1 MSFSESNIYLESEN
15 EFAYIFHNQDESE
28 QSITFDSLNQVPFQN
43 SFEQEQFFIPPNE
56 NVYEEEE
63 DDSSDSRFFISKNK
77 SKEITPN
84 EEFHSEIKRVLFK
97 TSKKNDISEKLLQ
110 NKTKRGRKTEPE
122 GKPAMKIHEKTDI
135 DNIITVAQIS
145 YINFIVDL
153 FNDLLKQIGIQNK
166 FIRIS
171 HKVKKNVKISNFENL
186 KTKKLSDILL
196 LEISPK
202 FRSYDKDHNKKLL
215 EAIQDME
222 EIKDILNEN
231 YLTFF
236 KEVYYKSERIIC
248 INGKNISLF
257 GKKLKMYK
265 NKIAEFKDEEYVEI
279 FDKYVTDKYF
289 GN

>member
-43 SFEQEQFFIPPNE
+43 AFEQEQFFIPPNE

-63 DDSSDSRFFISKNK
+63 DDSRYFISNNK

-84 EEFHSEIKRVLFK
+84 EEIHSEIKRVLFK

-153 FNDLLKQIGIQNK
+153 LNDLLKQIGIQNK

-215 EAIQDME
+215 ESIQDME

>member
-1 MSFSESNIYLESEN
+1 MSFSESKSNIYPESEN
-15 EFAYIFHNQDESE
+15 EFAYIFHNQYESE
-28 QSITFDSLNQVPFQN
+28 QSITFDHLNQVPFQN

-56 NVYEEEE
+56 NVKEEEN
-63 DDSSDSRFFISKNK
+63 DDSRFFISKNK

-84 EEFHSEIKRVLFK
+84 EEIHSEIKRVLFK

-215 EAIQDME
+215 ETIQDMD

>member
-15 EFAYIFHNQDESE
+15 EFAYIFHNQYESE
-28 QSITFDSLNQVPFQN
+28 QSITFDPLNQEPFQN
-43 SFEQEQFFIPPNE
+43 AFEQEQFFIPPNE
-56 NVYEEEE
+56 NE
-63 DDSSDSRFFISKNK
+63 DDRRYFISKNK

>member
-1 MSFSESNIYLESEN
+1 MSFSESNIYPESEN
-15 EFAYIFHNQDESE
+15 EFAFIFHNQDESE
-28 QSITFDSLNQVPFQN
+28 KSINFDPLNQEPFQN
-43 SFEQEQFFIPPNE
+43 AFEQVFIPPNE
-56 NVYEEEE
+56 NVNEEEK
-63 DDSSDSRFFISKNK
+63 DDSRYFISKNI

-84 EEFHSEIKRVLFK
+84 EEIHCEIKKDLFK
-97 TSKKNDISEKLLQ
+97 ISKKNDISENLLQ
-110 NKTKRGRKTEPE
+110 NKTRRGRKTDPE
-122 GKPAMKIHEKTDI
+122 GKSAMKIHEKTDI
-135 DNIITVAQIS
+135 DNILTVAQIS
-145 YINFIVDL
+145 YINFIVDFL
-153 FNDLLKQIGIQNK
+153 NHLLKQKGIKNNK

-215 EAIQDME
+215 EAIKDME

-231 YLTFF
+231 YLKFF

-279 FDKYVTDKYF
+279 FNKYVTDKYF
-289 GN
+289 GH

>member
-28 QSITFDSLNQVPFQN
+28 QN

-63 DDSSDSRFFISKNK
+63 DDSRFFISKNK
-77 SKEITPN
+77 SKEITPI
-84 EEFHSEIKRVLFK
+84 EEIHSEIKRVLFK

>member
-15 EFAYIFHNQDESE
+15 EFAYIFHNQVESE
-28 QSITFDSLNQVPFQN
+28 QSIIFDPLNQEPFQ
-43 SFEQEQFFIPPNE
+43 SAFEQEQFFIPPNE

-63 DDSSDSRFFISKNK
+63 DDSRFFISKNK

-84 EEFHSEIKRVLFK
+84 EEIHSEIKRVLFK

-231 YLTFF
+231 YL
-236 KEVYYKSERIIC
+236 IIC

>member
-28 QSITFDSLNQVPFQN
+28 QN

-63 DDSSDSRFFISKNK
+63 DDSRYFISKNK

-84 EEFHSEIKRVLFK
+84 EEIHSEIKRVLFK

>member
-28 QSITFDSLNQVPFQN
+28 QSITFDHLNQVPFQN

-63 DDSSDSRFFISKNK
+63 DDSRYFISKNK

-84 EEFHSEIKRVLFK
+84 EEIHSEIKRVLFK

-215 EAIQDME
+215 ESIQDME

>member
-28 QSITFDSLNQVPFQN
+28 QSITFDHLNQVPFQN

-56 NVYEEEE
+56 NVKEEEN
-63 DDSSDSRFFISKNK
+63 DDSRFFISKNK

-84 EEFHSEIKRVLFK
+84 EEIHSEIKRVLFK

-153 FNDLLKQIGIQNK
+153 LNDLLKQIGIQNK

-215 EAIQDME
+215 ESIQDME

>member
-28 QSITFDSLNQVPFQN
+28 QSITFDLSNQEPFQN
-43 SFEQEQFFIPPNE
+43 AFEQEQFFIPPDE
-56 NVYEEEE
+56 DEK
-63 DDSSDSRFFISKNK
+63 DDSRYFISKYI

-84 EEFHSEIKRVLFK
+84 EEIHSEIKRVLFK

-153 FNDLLKQIGIQNK
+153 LNDLLKQIGIQNK

>member
-15 EFAYIFHNQDESE
+15 EFAYIFHNQNESE

-43 SFEQEQFFIPPNE
+43 AFEQEQFFIPPNE

-63 DDSSDSRFFISKNK
+63 DDSRYFISKNK

-84 EEFHSEIKRVLFK
+84 EEIHSEIKRVLFK

-153 FNDLLKQIGIQNK
+153 LNDLLKQIGIQDK

>member
-28 QSITFDSLNQVPFQN
+28 QSITFDHLNQVPFQN

-63 DDSSDSRFFISKNK
+63 DDDDSRYFISKNK

-84 EEFHSEIKRVLFK
+84 EEIHSEIKRVLFK

-153 FNDLLKQIGIQNK
+153 LNDLLKQIGIQNK

>member
-43 SFEQEQFFIPPNE
+43 AFEQEQFFIPPNE

-84 EEFHSEIKRVLFK
+84 EEIHSEIKRVLFK

>member
-28 QSITFDSLNQVPFQN
+28 QNAFK
-43 SFEQEQFFIPPNE
+43 QEQFFIPPNE
-56 NVYEEEE
+56 N
-63 DDSSDSRFFISKNK
+63 DDSRYFISKNK

-153 FNDLLKQIGIQNK
+153 LNDLLKQIGIQNK

-215 EAIQDME
+215 QAIQDME

-231 YLTFF
+231 YLKFF

-279 FDKYVTDKYF
+279 FDKYVNDKYF

>member
-1 MSFSESNIYLESEN
+1 MSFSESNIYPESEN
-15 EFAYIFHNQDESE
+15 EFAFIFHNQDESE
-28 QSITFDSLNQVPFQN
+28 KGINFDPLNQEPFQN
-43 SFEQEQFFIPPNE
+43 AFEQVFIPPNE
-56 NVYEEEE
+56 NVNEEEK
-63 DDSSDSRFFISKNK
+63 DDSRYFISKNI

-84 EEFHSEIKRVLFK
+84 EEIHCEIKKDLFK
-97 TSKKNDISEKLLQ
+97 ISKKNDISEKLLQ
-110 NKTKRGRKTEPE
+110 NKAKRGRKTDPE
-122 GKPAMKIHEKTDI
+122 GKPALKIHEKTDI
-135 DNIITVAQIS
+135 DNILTVAQIS
-145 YINFIVDL
+145 YINFIVDFL
-153 FNDLLKQIGIQNK
+153 NHLLKQKGIKNNK

-215 EAIQDME
+215 EAIKDME

-231 YLTFF
+231 YLKFF

-279 FDKYVTDKYF
+279 FNKYVTDKYF
-289 GN
+289 GH

>member
-1 MSFSESNIYLESEN
+1 MSFSESNIYPESEN

-28 QSITFDSLNQVPFQN
+28 QSITFDPLNQEPFQN
-43 SFEQEQFFIPPNE
+43 AFEQEQFFIPPDE
-56 NVYEEEE
+56 DEK
-63 DDSSDSRFFISKNK
+63 DDSRYFISKNI

-84 EEFHSEIKRVLFK
+84 EEIHSEIKRVLFK

>member
-28 QSITFDSLNQVPFQN
+28 QSITFDHLNQVPFQN

-77 SKEITPN
+77 SKEIMPN
-84 EEFHSEIKRVLFK
+84 EEIHSEIKRVLFK

-153 FNDLLKQIGIQNK
+153 
-166 FIRIS
+166 
-171 HKVKKNVKISNFENL
+171 FENL

>member
-1 MSFSESNIYLESEN
+1 MSFSESNIYPESEN
-15 EFAYIFHNQDESE
+15 EFAFIIHNQDESE
-28 QSITFDSLNQVPFQN
+28 KGINFDPLNQEPFQN
-43 SFEQEQFFIPPNE
+43 AFEQVFIPPNE
-56 NVYEEEE
+56 NVNEEEK
-63 DDSSDSRFFISKNK
+63 DDSRYFISKNI

-84 EEFHSEIKRVLFK
+84 EEIHCEIKKDLFK
-97 TSKKNDISEKLLQ
+97 ISKKNDISEKLLQ
-110 NKTKRGRKTEPE
+110 NKAKRGRKTDPE
-122 GKPAMKIHEKTDI
+122 GKPALKIHEKTDI
-135 DNIITVAQIS
+135 DNILTVAQIS
-145 YINFIVDL
+145 YINFIVDFL
-153 FNDLLKQIGIQNK
+153 NHLLKQKGIKNNK

-215 EAIQDME
+215 EAIKDME

-231 YLTFF
+231 YLKFF

-279 FDKYVTDKYF
+279 FNKYVTDKYF
-289 GN
+289 GH

>member
-28 QSITFDSLNQVPFQN
+28 QSITFDPFQN
-43 SFEQEQFFIPPNE
+43 AFKQEQFFIPQIE
-56 NVYEEEE
+56 N
-63 DDSSDSRFFISKNK
+63 DDSRYFISKNK

-215 EAIQDME
+215 ESIQDME

>member
-28 QSITFDSLNQVPFQN
+28 QSITFDHLNQVPFQN

-56 NVYEEEE
+56 NVKEEEN
-63 DDSSDSRFFISKNK
+63 DDSRFFISKNK

-84 EEFHSEIKRVLFK
+84 EEIHSEIKRVLFK

-215 EAIQDME
+215 ESIQDME

>member
-28 QSITFDSLNQVPFQN
+28 QSITYDPLNQVPFQN

-63 DDSSDSRFFISKNK
+63 EDDSSDSRFFISKNK
-77 SKEITPN
+77 SKEIMPN
-84 EEFHSEIKRVLFK
+84 EEIHSEIKRVLFK

-153 FNDLLKQIGIQNK
+153 LNDLLKQIGIQNK

-215 EAIQDME
+215 EAIKDME

-231 YLTFF
+231 YLKFF

-248 INGKNISLF
+248 INGKTISLI

-265 NKIAEFKDEEYVEI
+265 NKIAEFKDEHPHRR
-279 FDKYVTDKYF
+279 T
-289 GN
+289 GR

>member
-28 QSITFDSLNQVPFQN
+28 QSITFDHLNQVPFQN

-56 NVYEEEE
+56 NVKEEEN
-63 DDSSDSRFFISKNK
+63 DDSRFFISKNK

-84 EEFHSEIKRVLFK
+84 EEIHSEIKRVLFK

-153 FNDLLKQIGIQNK
+153 LNDLLKQIGIQNK

-215 EAIQDME
+215 ETIQDME

>member
-1 MSFSESNIYLESEN
+1 MSFSESNIYPESEN
-15 EFAYIFHNQDESE
+15 EFFYFNPNQDESE
-28 QSITFDSLNQVPFQN
+28 QSITFEPLNQEPFQN
-43 SFEQEQFFIPPNE
+43 VFEPRQFFISLNE
-56 NVYEEEE
+56 NLNEEEE
-63 DDSSDSRFFISKNK
+63 DDSRYFISSSI
-77 SKEITPN
+77 SKEITPD
-84 EEFHSEIKRVLFK
+84 EEIHCEIKKNPFK
-97 TSKKNDISEKLLQ
+97 VSKKNDTSEELLQ
-110 NKTKRGRKTEPE
+110 NKTRRGRKTDPE
-122 GKPAMKIHEKTDI
+122 RKAAMKIHEKTDI
-135 DNIITVAQIS
+135 DNIITVVQIS

-153 FNDLLKQIGIQNK
+153 LNHLLRLIGIQNK

-171 HKVKKNVKISNFENL
+171 HKIKKNVKISNFENL

>member
-15 EFAYIFHNQDESE
+15 EFAYIFHNQNESE
-28 QSITFDSLNQVPFQN
+28 QSITFDHLNQVPFQN

-63 DDSSDSRFFISKNK
+63 DDSRYFISKNK

-84 EEFHSEIKRVLFK
+84 EEIHSEIKRVLFK

-153 FNDLLKQIGIQNK
+153 LNDLLKQIGIQNK

-215 EAIQDME
+215 ETIQDME